1 MFIRY
6 SSMAFAFRAI
16 LSIFLLI
23 GSTATIAQNDTA
35 KQVSTKKQP
44 QRIHSPKF
52 LREKLSLSIGS
63 YFSHGEYN
71 TDKATDIFSVPL
83 RIGYSRND
91 WRISAQM
98 PYLHISGPARVIA
111 ISDGAEV
118 IDTSAEGNRQ
128 RWGNGD
134 LRLSAQY
141 QLPVLFKSKARA
153 HIGSTVKAPI
163 ASEKDDLGSGE
174 FDYSIF
180 SGGYLRFGRWVSNGR
195 IGYQFMGDTQE
206 TQYNNRWYA
215 SLGGYYLIN
224 RAYSA
229 GVSTYFKQAATETSE
244 SIKTISTY
252 FNWRLPKGWRCNF
265 SIGTGF
271 SESSADLFGGFQV
284 TKSFVRKRRI
294 ASSL

>member
-1 MFIRY
+1 
-6 SSMAFAFRAI
+6 MAFTFRAI
-16 LSIFLLI
+16 LSLFLLI
-23 GSTATIAQNDTA
+23 GSIATYAQNDTT
-35 KQVSTKKQP
+35 KHVSTKKQP
-44 QRIHSPKF
+44 QRIHSSKV

-71 TDKATDIFSVPL
+71 TNKATEIFSVPL

-91 WRISAQM
+91 WNISAQI
-98 PYLHISGPARVIA
+98 PYLHISGPARIIA
-111 ISDGAEV
+111 LSDGAEV
-118 IDTSAEGNRQ
+118 IETRAEGSRQ

-141 QLPVLFKSKARA
+141 QLPVFFKSKARA
-153 HIGSTVKAPI
+153 HLGSTIKAPI

-174 FDYSIF
+174 FDYSLF
-180 SGGYLRFGRWVSNGR
+180 GGGYLRSGRWVSNSR
-195 IGYQFMGDTQE
+195 IGYQLMGDTDK

-215 SLGGYYLIN
+215 SLGGYYLFN
-224 RAYSA
+224 RIYSA
-229 GVSTYFKQAATETSE
+229 GLSTYFKQAATESSDPIRTV
-244 SIKTISTY
+244 STY
-252 FNWRLPKGWRCNF
+252 FNWRLPKGWRFNF

-294 ASSL
+294 ASSK